1 MHEGPGSEGSRLTG
15 VFGVAG
21 KESSGMG
28 RAQGLPGG
36 RLPNLV
42 LYAVNATLA
51 VLVVSLLQGVA
62 QAEQVWVGVLF
73 LWEGGGAC
81 MHRNMHS
88 YDPHSMCVRPFGDA
102 WPQAA
107 LVKQAIFL
115 IHARL
120 TPRVPPIHPS
130 CVPAGNVLPLL
141 PALPPH
147 AGHALVLGG

>member
-1 MHEGPGSEGSRLTG
+1 MHEGTGSEGSRLTG

-42 LYAVNATLA
+42 LYVINATLA

-62 QAEQVWVGVLF
+62 QAEQVWVGVLC
-73 LWEGGGAC
+73 LWEGGEAC
-81 MHRNMHS
+81 MHRYMPL
-88 YDPHSMCVRPFGDA
+88 YDPHSMRVRPFGGT

-107 LVKQAIFL
+107 SVNLFL
-115 IHARL
+115 IYAMLTLRL
-120 TPRVPPIHPS
+120 PRIHPS
-130 CVPAGNVLPLL
+130 CTFAGDVLPLL

-147 AGHALVLGG
+147 VGHALVLGG